1 MTIDSKSQ
9 ILSKK
14 TFSNVVERNFKELL
28 ISTPIVESSIITIV
42 DFFDTF
48 NDIFYSIP
56 KEGKTNS
63 HRYIYTKV
71 SDYLEEFSSQT
82 NVQELIDEINALNQ
96 QLLDTT
102 TELEFIKNATK

>member
-14 TFSNVVERNFKELL
+14 TFSNVIDRNFKELL
-28 ISTPIVESSIITIV
+28 ISTQIVESSITTIG
-42 DFFDTF
+42 DFFDIL
-48 NDIFYSIP
+48 NEIFYSIP
-56 KEGKTNS
+56 KEGETNS

-71 SDYLEEFSSQT
+71 GDYLGEFSSQT
-82 NVQELIDEINALNQ
+82 NVQELIDEINTLNQ

>member
-1 MTIDSKSQ
+1 VRIDSKSQ

-14 TFSNVVERNFKELL
+14 PFTNVVDRTFKEL
-28 ISTPIVESSIITIV
+28 IITTPITESSILTIG
-42 DFFDTF
+42 DFFDLF

-56 KEGKTNS
+56 KEGETES

-71 SDYLEEFSSQT
+71 SDYLGEFSSQT
-82 NVQELIDEINALNQ
+82 NVQELIDEINTLNQ